1 MMVMECTHYSL
12 VYYCFMWCGLY
23 YQIEKK
29 INNTEASYQV
39 LRVVF
44 TFSSRYS
51 MTDSLLHIELAA
63 RITDIE
69 LGFLNSIG
77 VQ

>member
-1 MMVMECTHYSL
+1 MWSL
-12 VYYCFMWCGLY
+12 LTDR
-23 YQIEKK
+23 EKK
-29 INNTEASYQV
+29 SITYQV

-44 TFSSRYS
+44 TFSSKYF
-51 MTDSLLHIELAA
+51 MMDGLLHIELAA

-77 VQ
+77 V